1 MGDST
6 LLSSK
11 NKVLSADQK
20 VDEFAPSCWWIVF
33 FAFFFLAAY
42 FIGADFGKFEPDY
55 HQAHSLTMTH
65 LHQNGDFFQLLRTIP
80 NSASGILPLWLYGFV
95 QGFSLHKLVSLCVF
109 LCILLIIW
117 RATGSNAFG
126 RYFLMGLLV
135 SPMMISATAWV
146 LPETFALL
154 TLVLICM
161 LSVNYPVLSVAL
173 SAIVPFGRQT
183 FIVLLFGR
191 LFFWPKNFI
200 AYVASGVVALLAIIL
215 LIYIWGGLV
224 PPNLMAVHLTPSIK
238 SPIVAL
244 LIFSLYFFQQNVM
257 FLRTAVISVP
267 RLIIALTASALLVS
281 IGLLQ
286 PSLLGGG
293 FIFSRIEAYSLV
305 CAWLFETILLTVF
318 FYCTLPN
325 TIAFFAL
332 ASISF
337 ATTNYMFLKYVDFYF
352 FAFLAYGL
360 SDIGVQFKSSFTA
373 YARSGF
379 VFQLFSISAAI
390 IFYVL

>member
-1 MGDST
+1 MSNST
-6 LLSSK
+6 IYPSK
-11 NKVLSADQK
+11 TKTLRAGQK
-20 VDEFAPSCWWIVF
+20 MDAFGPSCWWI
-33 FAFFFLAAY
+33 ALCTIFFLVAY
-42 FIGADFGKFEPDY
+42 SFSADFGKFEPDY
-55 HQAHSLTMTH
+55 HQAHLLTMIH
-65 LHQNGDFFQLLRTIP
+65 LHQDGDFFQLLRTIP

-95 QGFSLHKLVSLCVF
+95 QGFTLHKLISLCVF
-109 LCILLIIW
+109 SCILIIVW
-117 RATGSNAFG
+117 RVTGLNEFG
-126 RYFLMGLLV
+126 RYFLMALLI

-154 TLVLICM
+154 TLVLIYM
-161 LSVNYPVLSVAL
+161 LSVNYPTLAVVL
-173 SAIVPFGRQT
+173 SAILPFGRQT

-200 AYVASGVVALLAIIL
+200 AYVAGGLVALLSIAL
-215 LIYIWGGLV
+215 LVYIWGGLV
-224 PPNLMAVHLTPSIK
+224 PPNLMAVHLTPSVK

-257 FLRTAVISVP
+257 SLRTAVLSVP
-267 RLIIALTASALLVS
+267 RLIISFVVSALLVS

-286 PSLLGGG
+286 PPLFGGG
-293 FIFSRIEAYSLV
+293 FIFSRIEAYSFV
-305 CAWLFETILLTVF
+305 FSWLFETTLLTLF
-318 FYCTLPN
+318 FYSTLPN
-325 TIAFFAL
+325 TIALFTL

-360 SDIGVQFKSSFTA
+360 SDIKEQFKSSFTA

-379 VFQLFSISAAI
+379 AFQLFSISAAI
-390 IFYVL
+390 IFYML